1 MDKHNS
7 YSERLFAYMD
17 QILKSKSNIS
27 TLAIEAYTLFLMN
40 KTSTWIMRNSEN
52 TEILISEV
60 RISVIDERELFSR
73 TKAEIQRQREEKQ
86 EEEFQKRAEKRRKK
100 RMQLEKQSDEVVN
113 YGLWKSPLECKLKM
127 KELNRTSDKCK
138 HSLQENVLKQT
149 DLDKKLYSFSK
160 IDSNG
165 KRHPLTHMELMSNL
179 LKVLKSV

>member
-1 MDKHNS
+1 MKEN
-7 YSERLFAYMD
+7 YSAEQKQKYND
-17 QILKSKSNIS
+17 
-27 TLAIEAYTLFLMN
+27 
-40 KTSTWIMRNSEN
+40 
-52 TEILISEV
+52 
-60 RISVIDERELFSR
+60 RE
-73 TKAEIQRQREEKQ
+73 KKN
-86 EEEFQKRAEKRRKK
+86 KRRSSKKELKKGEKK